1 MSYCLHIY
9 ASFSPIR
16 SPIWT
21 TEICLWPAP
30 LGRNTSYC
38 KFFKIK
44 IQENLLKGTNGKKRS
59 ENDYFDFK
67 NTGKRLLKL
76 NRK

>member
-44 IQENLLKGTNGKKRS
+44 IQENLLKGTNGKS
-59 ENDYFDFK
+59 EVRTIILILKILVKDY
-67 NTGKRLLKL
+67 
-76 NRK
+76 